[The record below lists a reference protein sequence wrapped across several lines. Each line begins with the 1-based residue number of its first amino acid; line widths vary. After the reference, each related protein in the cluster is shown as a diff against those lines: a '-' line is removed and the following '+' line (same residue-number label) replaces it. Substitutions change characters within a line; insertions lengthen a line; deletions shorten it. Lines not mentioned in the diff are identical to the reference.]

1 MSRPKVSFRFEG
13 LLNRPWKRN
22 ESLLWK
28 NSTFFRGND
37 SFLPGLLP
45 RESLKSQQKRRC
57 RSCHATEASKRKR
70 KLICWWDLFGRL
82 ISNNSQSSISDT
94 VRTLGLSYF
103 RKHFSTTM
111 TNKKYYGK
119 LFLQPG
125 PKTLLQQ
132 VSYFKTFSTVFLSCT
147 MINEECSKKNRKRK
161 NVFQSSSNFSSTF
174 LGIFEIL

>member
-45 RESLKSQQKRRC
+45 RESLKSQQKCRC

-94 VRTLGLSYF
+94 VRTLGSLNLESI
-103 RKHFSTTM
+103 
-111 TNKKYYGK
+111 
-119 LFLQPG
+119 LV
-125 PKTLLQQ
+125 QQ
-132 VSYFKTFSTVFLSCT
+132 WPIKNTKKTFFATRP
-147 MINEECSKKNRKRK
+147 KNFATTSFI
-161 NVFQSSSNFSSTF
+161 FQDFF
-174 LGIFEIL
+174 YCIFELHYDQWRMQQEK

>member
-45 RESLKSQQKRRC
+45 RESLKSQQKRRR

-94 VRTLGLSYF
+94 VRTLGSLILESI
-103 RKHFSTTM
+103 
-111 TNKKYYGK
+111 
-119 LFLQPG
+119 LV
-125 PKTLLQQ
+125 QQ
-132 VSYFKTFSTVFLSCT
+132 WPIKNTKKTFFATRPKNFATTSFIFQDFFYCIFELHYDQWR
-147 MINEECSKKNRKRK
+147 MQQENRKRK